1 MSIREIIEKKRDGG
15 ELSREEIESLIF
27 GYVEGRI
34 PDYQASALLMAICIQ
49 GMGFRETLD
58 LTQIMISSGERV
70 DLSHIKAPKI
80 DKHSTGGVGDKVS
93 LVLAP
98 LAASCGIVVPMVS
111 GRALGHTGGTL
122 DKLEAIPGF
131 RTDLSLDQFRRNLET
146 IGVAIIAQ
154 TPKLVPAD
162 RKLYALRDVT
172 GTVASIP
179 LIAASIM
186 SKKVAE
192 GIDFL
197 VLDVKVGR
205 GAFVKRIEEAR
216 ELADLMIR
224 IGKGM
229 GVTTVALLTSAEQ
242 PLGRAVGNS
251 LEVKETLAVLKGEE
265 APEDLLEV
273 ILALGSRMLVMGGR
287 ADDRPQA
294 RTVLE
299 GAIRSGAALSKLRQ
313 LIEQQGGDPSVIED
327 AATLPKAAFQVEVKS
342 PGGGNISAIDAL
354 EIGLTAN
361 SLGASR
367 ETLQDTIN
375 HAAGIVLD
383 KKVGD
388 EVCEGE
394 RIALV
399 HANDLAKGQE
409 ARDRVAKAFTLEN
422 EKVRPPGMVLETRGE
437 R

>member
-1 MSIREIIEKKRDGG
+1 MGIREIIEKKKDGR
-15 ELSREEIESLIF
+15 ELSREEIGSLIS

-34 PDYQASALLMAICIQ
+34 PDYQVSALLMAICIQ

-58 LTQIMISSGERV
+58 LTQVMISSGERV
-70 DLSHIKAPKI
+70 DLSHIQKPKI

-122 DKLEAIPGF
+122 DKLEAIPGV
-131 RTDLSLDQFRRNLET
+131 RTDLSLDEFRRNLEA

-154 TPKLVPAD
+154 TQELVPAD
-162 RKLYALRDVT
+162 RKLYTLRDVT

-197 VLDVKVGR
+197 VLDVKMGR
-205 GAFVKRIEEAR
+205 GAFVQRIEEAR
-216 ELADLMIR
+216 KLADLMIE
-224 IGKGM
+224 IGEEM
-229 GVTTVALLTSAEQ
+229 GVTTVALLTSADQ
-242 PLGRAVGNS
+242 PLGRAVGDT
-251 LEVKETLAVLKGEE
+251 LEVKETVAVLKGEE
-265 APEDLLEV
+265 APQDLLEV
-273 ILALGSRMLVMGGR
+273 TLALGSHMLLMGGR

-294 RTVLE
+294 RTLLQD
-299 GAIRSGAALSKLRQ
+299 AIRSGAALAKLMD
-313 LIEQQGGDPSVIED
+313 LVEHQGGDASIIEEP
-327 AATLPKAAFQVEVKS
+327 AAFPQAPFQVEVKS
-342 PGGGNISAIDAL
+342 LRGGYVTAIDAL
-354 EIGLTAN
+354 DIGLAAN
-361 SLGASR
+361 FLGASR
-367 ETLQDTIN
+367 ETLQGTVD
-375 HAAGIVLD
+375 HSVGMVLD

-399 HANDLAKGQE
+399 HANDLAKGEE
-409 ARDRVAKAFTLEN
+409 ARDKVLNAFTIES
-422 EKVRPPGMVLETRGE
+422 EKPSPPKMVLETRGE